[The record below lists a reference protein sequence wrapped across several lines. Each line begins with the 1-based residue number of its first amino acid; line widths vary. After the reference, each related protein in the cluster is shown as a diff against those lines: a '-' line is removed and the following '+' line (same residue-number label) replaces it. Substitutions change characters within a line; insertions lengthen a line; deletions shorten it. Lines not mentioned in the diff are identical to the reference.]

1 MLQSV
6 GRNRGDSEGR
16 ARYESV
22 RGGCMNIFSS
32 QTEKVKRHLE
42 KEGSITPLEALYDY
56 GCMRLSGRIYDLK
69 KQGIKIKTEHERK
82 GEKMYAR
89 YKLIRG

>member
-1 MLQSV
+1 
-6 GRNRGDSEGR
+6 
-16 ARYESV
+16 
-22 RGGCMNIFSS
+22 MNIIVS

-82 GEKMYAR
+82 GDKTYAR
-89 YKLIRG
+89 YKLVD